1 MSKTHE
7 VIDWQGISLSV
18 DYSPNSFGTGV
29 HHIEIRVLQ
38 PEGALIPVTDSGYR
52 SHFFSEAVEHFGGPG
67 GYVLAW
73 LDHHAASPEWKRRE
87 AEARQ
92 LRLF

>member
-7 VIDWQGISLSV
+7 IIDWQGISLSV
-18 DYSPNSFGTGV
+18 DYTRSYFGAAV

-38 PEGALIPVTDSGYR
+38 PEGAVIPVTDTGYR
-52 SHFFSEAVEHFGGPG
+52 SHFFSEAVEPFGGPG
-67 GYVLAW
+67 KYVLAW
-73 LDHHAASPEWKRRE
+73 LDQEAASPEWKCRE

>member
-1 MSKTHE
+1 MSQVRE
-7 VIDWQGISLSV
+7 IIDWQGVTLSV
-18 DYSPNSFGTGV
+18 GYTANCYGVGV
-29 HHIEIRVLQ
+29 HHLEFQVLQ
-38 PEGALIPVTDSGYR
+38 PEGAILPVTDTGYR
-52 SHFFSEAVEHFGGPG
+52 SHFFSDSVAPHGGPF
-67 GYVLAW
+67 GYARAW